1 MDRGRVLLGGA
12 LVSLVGFLTLTAV
25 VTHHGFDGADR
36 LTRAFVHPPH
46 ASVLDSSMEAASF
59 LGGQPGQITV
69 VVLGS
74 AMLWR
79 RRRRRWALSL
89 PVIMAGA
96 GVLQLAAKWGV
107 DRPRPN
113 SDPWGFPSAHVLSL
127 VVLLGCIAYLVGTSK
142 ARGGYRGFGVIGC
155 AGIVATVAYSRMYL
169 DAHWLSDVLGG
180 VSVGLAYLL
189 VAIWLVGSTPALA
202 EPAVVPAAVESL
214 VASVVESLPGIAAI
228 GEVATD
234 PAVSAMAGLGP
245 A

>member
-1 MDRGRVLLGGA
+1 
-12 LVSLVGFLTLTAV
+12 
-25 VTHHGFDGADR
+25 
-36 LTRAFVHPPH
+36 
-46 ASVLDSSMEAASF
+46 
-59 LGGQPGQITV
+59 
-69 VVLGS
+69 
-74 AMLWR
+74 
-79 RRRRRWALSL
+79 
-89 PVIMAGA
+89 
-96 GVLQLAAKWGV
+96 
-107 DRPRPN
+107 
-113 SDPWGFPSAHVLSL
+113 
-127 VVLLGCIAYLVGTSK
+127 LGCIAYLVGTSK

-202 EPAVVPAAVESL
+202 EPAVV